1 MEEVVVDIRHFTDR
15 YRGAFAQT
23 LEVSHAV
30 PEDRWDWRPAEAM
43 RSFREL
49 VGDIVGNEL
58 VMIRGVLY
66 DEWDL
71 DRSRKDFSSR
81 REAMD
86 FFRNLHQDAVTE
98 LSRLTNEFFHRKV
111 ASPFVEPMSRAQL
124 AIGMLEKE
132 SNERGSLYVYLRL
145 VSASR
150 TRRRAVTTCLSVES
164 TLDAC

>member
-1 MEEVVVDIRHFTDR
+1 MESMT
-15 YRGAFAQT
+15 YLYLCTKA
-23 LEVSHAV
+23 
-30 PEDRWDWRPAEAM
+30 EDRWDWRPAEAM

-58 VMIRGVLY
+58 VMIRGILY

-81 REAMD
+81 REGMD
-86 FFRNLHQDAVTE
+86 FFRNLHEDAVTE

-145 VSASR
+145 VGAEIPDSPKSGDD
-150 TRRRAVTTCLSVES
+150 VPFG
-164 TLDAC
+164 

>member
-1 MEEVVVDIRHFTDR
+1 MEEDVVDIRHFTDR
-15 YRGAFAQT
+15 YRAAFART
-23 LEVSHAV
+23 LEVSQTV
-30 PEDRWDWRPAEAM
+30 LEDKWDWRPAEAM

-58 VMIRGVLY
+58 MIRGILY

-86 FFRNLHQDAVTE
+86 FFRNLHEDAVTE
-98 LSRLTNEFFHRKV
+98 LSGLTNEFFHRKV
-111 ASPFVEPMSRAQL
+111 ASPFGKPMSRARL

-145 VSASR
+145 VG
-150 TRRRAVTTCLSVES
+150 VEIPE
-164 TLDAC
+164 LAEER